1 MSTVNTDSLS
11 LLKQERKATQFD
23 TNKQQNSNNNNNQL
37 VRDDKEK

>member
-23 TNKQQNSNNNNNQL
+23 TNKQQNSNNNNQL